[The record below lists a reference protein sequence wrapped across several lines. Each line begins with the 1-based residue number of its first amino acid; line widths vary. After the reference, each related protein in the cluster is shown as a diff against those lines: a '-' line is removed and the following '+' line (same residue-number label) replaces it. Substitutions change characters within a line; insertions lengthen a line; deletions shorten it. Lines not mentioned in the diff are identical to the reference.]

1 MSKITATELSQLAQE
16 AEVTDPVRWGHLNIS
31 QAQAYDMIAASI
43 LEQFDPERLT
53 SDDVVIMMC
62 ALTKL
67 TVENFI
73 LNSELLTLRGEHS

>member
-1 MSKITATELSQLAQE
+1 MSKLTATELSQLAQE
-16 AEVTDPVRWGHLNIS
+16 AEVTDPMRWGHLDIS
-31 QAQAYDMIAASI
+31 QTQAYDMIAASI

-53 SDDVVIMMC
+53 SDDVIIMMC

-73 LNSELLTLRGEHS
+73 LNSELLTLRG